1 MAAAKEHG
9 EENASGA
16 VHVPHGGGHEEA
28 HEGAPEWLI
37 SFADNVTLLM
47 GFFVILFAM
56 NLASKTSG
64 GSGESKGGTATAV
77 EVSPEMLDMAIAIR
91 GAFNNPVDP
100 DSSNPID
107 LPLIRR
113 LIERSGSSKA
123 DREGQMG
130 REHDV
135 RSIRPTQYF
144 SPAGVV
150 PFDDGQA
157 VLSRASEQ
165 ALAQLVEQLRGHNL
179 VIEIRGHVSAAE
191 ASGQPDRGMRLSYQR
206 ALAVAEALTG
216 QGVELG
222 QMRLVACAD
231 GEHLVEQ
238 AYEPA
243 QQRENQRVELVVT
256 DNLVQDHVRSQKPA
270 SAPESPS
277 PRP

>member
-1 MAAAKEHG
+1 MSAAKEHG
-9 EENASGA
+9 EEHASGA

-56 NLASKTSG
+56 NLAAKTSG
-64 GSGESKGGTATAV
+64 GSGESSGNATAA

-91 GAFNNPVDP
+91 EAFNNPVDP

-144 SPAGVV
+144 SPAGTV
-150 PFDDGQA
+150 PFADGSA
-157 VLSRASEQ
+157 ALDRASEE
-165 ALAQLVEQLRGHNL
+165 ALGQMVEQLRGHNL

-191 ASGQPDRGMRLSYQR
+191 ASGRPDRGLELSYAR
-206 ALAVAEALTG
+206 ARAVAEALAAR
-216 QGVELG
+216 GVELG

-231 GEHLVEQ
+231 GELLIEQ

-243 QQRENQRVELVVT
+243 QHRENQRVELVVT

-270 SAPESPS
+270 PAPDSPS
-277 PRP
+277 PSP